1 MVSEKAMRETQMLQI
16 AQQATATELKD
27 EVAKIG
33 IRIQEQSKRTLL
45 QEQTRKEQQ
54 EQTMEQLS
62 QWMQAKVDSMW
73 RQAVNA
79 TQLAV
84 QAQSV
89 VQFASMIVLVY
100 EQRMNEV

>member
-1 MVSEKAMRETQMLQI
+1 M
-16 AQQATATELKD
+16 TAAEVED
-27 EVAKIG
+27 EVVKIG
-33 IRIQEQSKRTLL
+33 MRIQEQSNNTLF

-54 EQTMEQLS
+54 DRTMEQLS